1 MPKMREGCPM
11 FQNGKDITP
20 EEISSC
26 VHVDS
31 GVVTFGGGTSQDIAT
46 IPAGSL
52 VLDVICNVTEG
63 FDGTNATL
71 NIGDSDPDRF
81 LASSDI
87 TPASVGIS
95 RSSGTSAAGAKG
107 HIYATSTTIKA
118 TVGAGNPASTKG
130 KATVYIVY
138 AMPR

>member
-1 MPKMREGCPM
+1 MLKMSERCPLFPIGM
-11 FQNGKDITP
+11 DITP
-20 EEISSC
+20 EQINSC
-26 VHVDS
+26 VNVVS
-31 GVVTFGGGTSQDIAT
+31 GKVTYDGGAAQNIAT

-52 VLDVICNVTEG
+52 VLDVICNVTEA
-63 FDGTNATL
+63 FNGTGATL